1 MRYTGSS
8 SRKLADGPASA
19 PRLGDA
25 DGGDDGARAPDGA
38 RAGAAAD
45 EKPTLVQSAREIENA
60 LDDVAGSRR
69 AASLRG

>member
-1 MRYTGSS
+1 MYKRQEQNALG
-8 SRKLADGPASA
+8 RRLPLL
-19 PRLGDA
+19 PR
-25 DGGDDGARAPDGA
+25 DDGARAPDGA